1 MRKRRRVPRRPRV
14 WESWEVK
21 RRRSR
26 VGFRVLAL
34 KVGVGFV
41 NRWDVYEMDR
51 GSTY

>member
-34 KVGVGFV
+34 VGVGCV
-41 NRWDVYEMDR
+41 SWKLDV
-51 GSTY
+51 